1 MPLSSLMAREDRF
14 YSYDD
19 GEDEED
25 SEDNDDEDCHRD
37 DDDDDVDDDDNDDDV
52 DDDDNDDDDNDND
65 DDDDDDEV
73 ATPKSTA
80 THDAEK
86 FNMEMTLSKRGW
98 RDLSCYIET
107 PIKMQKVGLAM
118 LKKSSKLQY

>member
-1 MPLSSLMAREDRF
+1 MAREDRF
-14 YSYDD
+14 YIYDD

-25 SEDNDDEDCHRD
+25 SEDNDDDDCLRD
-37 DDDDDVDDDDNDDDV
+37 DD
-52 DDDDNDDDDNDND
+52 D

-86 FNMEMTLSKRGW
+86 LNMEMTLSKRG
-98 RDLSCYIET
+98 
-107 PIKMQKVGLAM
+107 
-118 LKKSSKLQY
+118 

>member
-1 MPLSSLMAREDRF
+1 MAREDRF

-19 GEDEED
+19 GDEED
-25 SEDNDDEDCHRD
+25 SEDNDDDDCHRD
-37 DDDDDVDDDDNDDDV
+37 DD
-52 DDDDNDDDDNDND
+52 D

-86 FNMEMTLSKRGW
+86 LNVEMTLSKRG
-98 RDLSCYIET
+98 
-107 PIKMQKVGLAM
+107 
-118 LKKSSKLQY
+118 

>member
-1 MPLSSLMAREDRF
+1 MAREDRF

-37 DDDDDVDDDDNDDDV
+37 DDDDD
-52 DDDDNDDDDNDND
+52 
-65 DDDDDDEV
+65 EV

-86 FNMEMTLSKRGW
+86 LNMEMTLSKRG
-98 RDLSCYIET
+98 
-107 PIKMQKVGLAM
+107 
-118 LKKSSKLQY
+118 

>member
-1 MPLSSLMAREDRF
+1 MAREDRF

-37 DDDDDVDDDDNDDDV
+37 DDDDD
-52 DDDDNDDDDNDND
+52 
-65 DDDDDDEV
+65 DDDDEV

-86 FNMEMTLSKRGW
+86 LNVEMTLSKRG
-98 RDLSCYIET
+98 
-107 PIKMQKVGLAM
+107 
-118 LKKSSKLQY
+118 

>member
-25 SEDNDDEDCHRD
+25 SEDNDDDDCHRD
-37 DDDDDVDDDDNDDDV
+37 DD
-52 DDDDNDDDDNDND
+52 D

-86 FNMEMTLSKRGW
+86 LNMEMTLSKRGW

>member
-1 MPLSSLMAREDRF
+1 MAREDRF

-25 SEDNDDEDCHRD
+25 SEDNDDDDCHRD
-37 DDDDDVDDDDNDDDV
+37 DD
-52 DDDDNDDDDNDND
+52 D

-86 FNMEMTLSKRGW
+86 LNMEMTLSKRG
-98 RDLSCYIET
+98 
-107 PIKMQKVGLAM
+107 
-118 LKKSSKLQY
+118 

>member
-1 MPLSSLMAREDRF
+1 MAREDRF

-37 DDDDDVDDDDNDDDV
+37 DDDDDG
-52 DDDDNDDDDNDND
+52 D

-86 FNMEMTLSKRGW
+86 LNVEMTLSKRG
-98 RDLSCYIET
+98 
-107 PIKMQKVGLAM
+107 
-118 LKKSSKLQY
+118 

>member
-1 MPLSSLMAREDRF
+1 MAREDRF

-25 SEDNDDEDCHRD
+25 SEDNDDDDRHRD
-37 DDDDDVDDDDNDDDV
+37 D
-52 DDDDNDDDDNDND
+52 D

-86 FNMEMTLSKRGW
+86 LNMEMTLSKRG
-98 RDLSCYIET
+98 
-107 PIKMQKVGLAM
+107 
-118 LKKSSKLQY
+118 

>member
-1 MPLSSLMAREDRF
+1 MAREDRC

-25 SEDNDDEDCHRD
+25 SEDNDDDDCHRD
-37 DDDDDVDDDDNDDDV
+37 D
-52 DDDDNDDDDNDND
+52 D

-86 FNMEMTLSKRGW
+86 LNMEMTLSKRG
-98 RDLSCYIET
+98 
-107 PIKMQKVGLAM
+107 
-118 LKKSSKLQY
+118 

>member
-1 MPLSSLMAREDRF
+1 MAREDRF

-19 GEDEED
+19 GDDEED

-37 DDDDDVDDDDNDDDV
+37 DD
-52 DDDDNDDDDNDND
+52 D

-86 FNMEMTLSKRGW
+86 LNVEMTLSKRG
-98 RDLSCYIET
+98 
-107 PIKMQKVGLAM
+107 
-118 LKKSSKLQY
+118 

>member
-25 SEDNDDEDCHRD
+25 SEDNDDDDCHRD
-37 DDDDDVDDDDNDDDV
+37 D
-52 DDDDNDDDDNDND
+52 D

-86 FNMEMTLSKRGW
+86 LNMEMTLSKRGW

-118 LKKSSKLQY
+118 LKESSKLQY

>member
-19 GEDEED
+19 GDEED
-25 SEDNDDEDCHRD
+25 SEDNDDDDCHRD
-37 DDDDDVDDDDNDDDV
+37 DD
-52 DDDDNDDDDNDND
+52 D

-73 ATPKSTA
+73 ATPKLTA

-86 FNMEMTLSKRGW
+86 LNMEMTLSKRGW

>member
-1 MPLSSLMAREDRF
+1 MAREDRF

-37 DDDDDVDDDDNDDDV
+37 DNDD
-52 DDDDNDDDDNDND
+52 D

-86 FNMEMTLSKRGW
+86 LNMEMTLSKRG
-98 RDLSCYIET
+98 
-107 PIKMQKVGLAM
+107 
-118 LKKSSKLQY
+118 

>member
-19 GEDEED
+19 GDEED
-25 SEDNDDEDCHRD
+25 SEDNDDDDCHRD
-37 DDDDDVDDDDNDDDV
+37 DD
-52 DDDDNDDDDNDND
+52 D

-73 ATPKSTA
+73 ATPKLTA

-86 FNMEMTLSKRGW
+86 LNMEMTLSKRGW

-107 PIKMQKVGLAM
+107 PIKIQKVGLAM

>member
-1 MPLSSLMAREDRF
+1 MAREDRF

-37 DDDDDVDDDDNDDDV
+37 DDDDD
-52 DDDDNDDDDNDND
+52 
-65 DDDDDDEV
+65 DDDDEV

-86 FNMEMTLSKRGW
+86 LNMEMTLSKRG
-98 RDLSCYIET
+98 
-107 PIKMQKVGLAM
+107 
-118 LKKSSKLQY
+118 

>member
-1 MPLSSLMAREDRF
+1 MAREDRF

-37 DDDDDVDDDDNDDDV
+37 DDDDD
-52 DDDDNDDDDNDND
+52 
-65 DDDDDDEV
+65 DDDEV

-86 FNMEMTLSKRGW
+86 FNMEMTLSKRG
-98 RDLSCYIET
+98 
-107 PIKMQKVGLAM
+107 
-118 LKKSSKLQY
+118 